1 MSCILEITEVLG
13 YHTFICEVG
22 TELFRSVSTYF
33 YLFLFLHVLVQM
45 QVQLIKKSERCISLG
60 VFSLSLRKRHEKFM
74 LLSKLCPTVDQI
86 TFVEKHI
93 PLKNATESMA
103 KYS

>member
-22 TELFRSVSTYF
+22 TELLRSVSTYF

-45 QVQLIKKSERCISLG
+45 QEQLIKNLKDVE
-60 VFSLSLRKRHEKFM
+60 VFFFSLSLRKRHEKFM

-93 PLKNATESMA
+93 PLTNATKSMA
-103 KYS
+103 KHF